1 MDTTV
6 LLDDLKRTLKRSPG
20 DPLLGIVL
28 FGSMAR
34 GDYHKDSDIDVAVIV
49 RGISRGLQNQI
60 LDEVAELELQR
71 FPPLSALALSAEEF
85 NGLKRRE
92 RIKTD
97 EIP

>member
-49 RGISRGLQNQI
+49 RG
-60 LDEVAELELQR
+60 
-71 FPPLSALALSAEEF
+71 
-85 NGLKRRE
+85 
-92 RIKTD
+92 
-97 EIP
+97 